1 MFDWVLNTSLDLSEM
16 TETCSKYPRFIEQK
30 QSLGVVLNRTRSKF
44 IGKHSQ
50 WSPFCMQALLEMGIH
65 CELIETFSGKNCPDA
80 KAFSDNMFTNL
91 IMIYDSHQVDT
102 RSTLNESKIFTWRLG
117 RDMNVLYMFS
127 LGRMFIDLC

>member
-1 MFDWVLNTSLDLSEM
+1 
-16 TETCSKYPRFIEQK
+16 
-30 QSLGVVLNRTRSKF
+30 
-44 IGKHSQ
+44 
-50 WSPFCMQALLEMGIH
+50 MQALLEMGIH